1 MGVAQKKVT
10 CQLSKKEI
18 PFHDAIRI
26 DSTQASIVDLIK
38 SEQPDADMDGF
49 ISINELNRLREI
61 HIKELLETDEGELTN
76 LDKEVLESLT
86 NHELLSKN
94 VGEEVDDQITFG
106 ERLAD
111 KIAEF
116 GGSWRFI
123 ITFGLFIL
131 VWIVLNVVFLMN
143 KAYDPYPFILLN
155 LILSCLAAL
164 QAPVIMMSQNRME
177 TKDRKRATNDY
188 KINLKA
194 ELEIRHLH
202 EKVDHLIMKQ
212 MAHLNE
218 IQQIQIDLLKEIAL
232 HKK

>member
-1 MGVAQKKVT
+1 MGTAQKMVI

-18 PFHDAIRI
+18 PRSNAIRI
-26 DSTQASIVDLIK
+26 DSVRDSILDLVK
-38 SEQPDADMDGF
+38 LEQPDVDASGY
-49 ISINELNRLREI
+49 ISTNELNRIREL
-61 HIKELLETDEGELTN
+61 HIREMLETDKGELTN
-76 LDKEVLESLT
+76 LDKEVLESIT
-86 NHELLSKN
+86 QNDLLSKN
-94 VGEEVDDQITFG
+94 VDTEVDDAITFG

-123 ITFGLFIL
+123 ISFGCFIF
-131 VWIVLNVVFLMN
+131 VWILLNALFLMS
-143 KAYDPYPFILLN
+143 KAFDPFPFIFLN

-177 TKDRKRATNDY
+177 SKDRKRAMNDY
-188 KINLKA
+188 QINLKA

-212 MAHLNE
+212 MNHLNE
-218 IQQIQIDLLKEIAL
+218 IQEIQIDLLKEISQS
-232 HKK
+232 KK

>member
-1 MGVAQKKVT
+1 MAPTPNTVIS
-10 CQLSKKEI
+10 QLSKKQISIQE
-18 PFHDAIRI
+18 AIRI
-26 DSTQASIVDLIK
+26 DSVRSSILDLIK
-38 SEQPDADMDGF
+38 LENPSFDINGF
-49 ISINELNRLREI
+49 ISINELNKLIEI
-61 HIKELLETDEGELTN
+61 HIKNLLELDKGELTK
-76 LDKEVLESLT
+76 LDNEVLESMVK
-86 NHELLSKN
+86 NDLLSKN
-94 VGEEVDDQITFG
+94 VDNEDATTTFG
-106 ERLAD
+106 EQLAD

-123 ITFGLFIL
+123 IFFGGFIFI
-131 VWIVLNVVFLMN
+131 WILINAVFLISN
-143 KAYDPYPFILLN
+143 AYDPYPFILLN

-177 TKDRKRATNDY
+177 AKDRERSLNDY

-218 IQQIQIDLLKEIAL
+218 IQQIQIDLLKEISQN
-232 HKK
+232 KK

>member
-1 MGVAQKKVT
+1 MSSASKTVIS
-10 CQLSKKEI
+10 QLSKKVI

-26 DSTQASIVDLIK
+26 DSVRDSILDLIK
-38 SEQPDADMDGF
+38 LDQPDFDVNGY
-49 ISINELNRLREI
+49 ISIHELNKLRET
-61 HIKELLETDEGELTN
+61 HIKELLETDKGELTK
-76 LDKEVLESLT
+76 LDSEVLESLIK
-86 NHELLSKN
+86 HDLLSEN
-94 VGEEVDDQITFG
+94 VDEEFEETTTAG

-116 GGSWRFI
+116 GGSWKFI
-123 ITFGLFIL
+123 IFFGCFIFI
-131 VWIVLNVVFLMN
+131 WIILNVIFLMN

-177 TKDRKRATNDY
+177 SKDRKRSTNDY

-218 IQQIQIDLLKEIAL
+218 IQQIQIDLLKEISQ